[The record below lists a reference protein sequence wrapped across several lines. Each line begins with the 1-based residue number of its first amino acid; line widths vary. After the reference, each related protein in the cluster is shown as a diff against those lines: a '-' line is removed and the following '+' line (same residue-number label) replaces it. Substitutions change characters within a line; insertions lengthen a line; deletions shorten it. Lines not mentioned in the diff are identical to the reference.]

1 MKLSTRTRYGVRLML
16 DLACRYGDGPV
27 FLRDIAV
34 REDISEK
41 YLSQIII
48 PLRSGGMVRS
58 TRGAHG
64 GYSLAKP
71 PAEITLWEIVEP
83 LEGGNTLVDCVKHSS
98 ICPRVPTCA
107 ARDIWTM
114 LGDKISEALNS
125 VTLWELARMSRDKSD
140 NDITQNI

>member
-1 MKLSTRTRYGVRLML
+1 MKLSARTRYGVRLML
-16 DLACRYGDGPV
+16 DLACRYGNGPV
-27 FLRDIAV
+27 YLRDIAM

-48 PLRSGGMVRS
+48 PLRRGGLVHS
-58 TRGAHG
+58 TRGAQG
-64 GYSLAKP
+64 GYSLGKP
-71 PAEITLWEIVEP
+71 PGEITLWEIMEP
-83 LEGGNTLVDCVKHSS
+83 LEGGNSLADCVQHAS

-114 LGDKISEALNS
+114 LGQKISEALNS
-125 VTLWELARMSRDKSD
+125 VTLGDLARMSRDKSG